1 MSLQITPKAQRIIA
15 EKDSAI
21 TIGMS
26 KQICYS

>member
-1 MSLQITPKAQRIIA
+1 MNLQITPKAHRVIA

-21 TIGMS
+21 TIGLS